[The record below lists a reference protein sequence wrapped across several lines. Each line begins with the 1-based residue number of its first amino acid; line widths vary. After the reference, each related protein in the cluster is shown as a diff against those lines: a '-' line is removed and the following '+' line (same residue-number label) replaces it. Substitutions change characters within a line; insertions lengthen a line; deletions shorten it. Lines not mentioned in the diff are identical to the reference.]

1 MPTAA
6 RRVLSGIASMRNLMR
21 KFFASAFGLSATLAL
36 VAGLVFAWTG
46 TASGPASPSYMGNVT
61 AYLSIDSYTGNV
73 LLPNVNAKTA
83 SGSVYNNTGIPIA
96 LTGGSITGINV
107 PGNSGCNGYITGS
120 VGITV
125 AGPVAHATYGGGWE
139 SFLLLA
145 NNTHQDCQ
153 GLGVDYTINVNVTT

>member
-1 MPTAA
+1 
-6 RRVLSGIASMRNLMR
+6 MR
-21 KFFASAFGLSATLAL
+21 KFFASAFALSATLAL

-46 TASGPASPSYMGNVT
+46 TASAPASPSYMGSVS
-61 AYLSIDSYTGNV
+61 AYLSIDSYTGNA

-96 LTGGSITGINV
+96 LTGGSITNINV
-107 PGNSGCNGYITGS
+107 PDNTGCNGFISGS
-120 VGITV
+120 VGV
-125 AGPVAHATYGGGWE
+125 PNSGPVSPFTYGGLWE